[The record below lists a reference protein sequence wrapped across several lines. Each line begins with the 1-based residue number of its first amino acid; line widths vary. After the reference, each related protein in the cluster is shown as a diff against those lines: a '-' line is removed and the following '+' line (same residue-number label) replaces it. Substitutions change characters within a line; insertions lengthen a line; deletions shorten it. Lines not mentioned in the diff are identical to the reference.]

1 MITIPLEGVD
11 DDGRDLEKMDG
22 FELEGVDD
30 MDPNI
35 VLSLSVLGDAN
46 PFPYSEHCN
55 GKYTSSSVQNAKET
69 TINLEKELVFR

>member
-1 MITIPLEGVD
+1 
-11 DDGRDLEKMDG
+11 MDG

-55 GKYTSSSVQNAKET
+55 GKYT
-69 TINLEKELVFR
+69 LF